1 MWVNQFVKETIEA
14 NTIENSAKILNKTE
28 KQIHCVIT
36 RYNLTYKPSEKWR
49 ISEKAKKI
57 LSDID
62 KGDLS
67 QSAIAR
73 KYQVSRQYV
82 SKLKQKWVE
91 KQKAQHIL
99 L

>member
-1 MWVNQFVKETIEA
+1 MWVNQFVKDTIEA

-28 KQIHCVIT
+28 KQIYSVIT
-36 RYNLTYKPSEKWR
+36 RYNLNYLPSEWR
-49 ISEKAKKI
+49 ISEKTKI
-57 LSDID
+57 ILRDIE

-67 QSAIAR
+67 QSEVAR

-91 KQKAQHIL
+91 KQKVQHIL